1 MEVVAFIA
9 SCEKCSERE
18 ACESLPDED
27 LVAEAEGKLKAL
39 ILAKIL
45 KAKIF
50 DEWDGFQNFVRERTG
65 VSFGAAT
72 LVIDEEKEWAV
83 INPVVV
89 SPILL
94 AIRNGELLEI
104 LQDLSFRTR
113 TLRELEENVEAIL
126 KRLGPKK
133 IMRTN
138 PEELFEIL
146 RKFLVEA

>member
-18 ACESLPDED
+18 ACESLLDED
-27 LVAEAEGKLKAL
+27 LVDEATGKLRAL

-50 DEWDGFQNFVRERTG
+50 DEWDGFQNFVRERIG

-72 LVIDEEKEWAV
+72 LVIDEEKERAV
-83 INPVVV
+83 INPVEV

-94 AIRNGELLEI
+94 VIRNGELLEI
-104 LQDLSFRTR
+104 LQDLSFRT
-113 TLRELEENVEAIL
+113 LRELEENVEVIL
-126 KRLGPKK
+126 KKLGPKK